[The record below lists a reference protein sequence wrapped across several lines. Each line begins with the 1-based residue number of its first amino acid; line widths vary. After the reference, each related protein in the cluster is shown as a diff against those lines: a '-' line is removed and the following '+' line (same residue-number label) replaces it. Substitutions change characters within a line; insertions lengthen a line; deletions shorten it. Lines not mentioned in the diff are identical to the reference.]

1 MKELYLL
8 IIDKKTGLYKEA
20 LEENLREKNN
30 YYLLENKLINFW
42 ISNSSTL
49 LNNNFIRKLIFSTNF
64 FDKVKTK
71 LDNNYFNSNFTII
84 YSLDKKFI
92 EWLALRLGYCEFRK
106 VIKNNNKVVI
116 SNNIKDNDYITS
128 PQGVILS
135 INTNLLT
142 HKFNYY
148 YN

>member
-42 ISNSSTL
+42 ISNSSTI
-49 LNNNFIRKLIFSTNF
+49 LNNNFIRKLVFNTNF

-92 EWLALRLGYCEFRK
+92 EWLSLRLGYCEFRK
-106 VIKNNNKVVI
+106 VIKNDNKVVI
-116 SNNIKDNDYITS
+116 SNNVKDNEYITS

-135 INTNLLT
+135 IDTNLLT
-142 HKFNYY
+142 DKFNLI
-148 YN
+148 NN

>member
-1 MKELYLL
+1 MQELYLL

-42 ISNSSTL
+42 ISNSSTI

-106 VIKNNNKVVI
+106 VIKNNNKIVI

-135 INTNLLT
+135 IDTNLLT
-142 HKFNYY
+142 HKFNLI
-148 YN
+148 NN

>member
-42 ISNSSTL
+42 ISNSSTI
-49 LNNNFIRKLIFSTNF
+49 LNNNFIRKLIFNTNF

-92 EWLALRLGYCEFRK
+92 EWLSLRLGYCEFRK
-106 VIKNNNKVVI
+106 IIKSNNKIVI

-135 INTNLLT
+135 IDINLLT
-142 HKFNYY
+142 DKFNLI
-148 YN
+148 NN

>member
-1 MKELYLL
+1 MQELYLL

-49 LNNNFIRKLIFSTNF
+49 LNNNFIRKLIFNTNF

-92 EWLALRLGYCEFRK
+92 EWLSLRLGYCEFRK

-142 HKFNYY
+142 HKFNLI
-148 YN
+148 NN

>member
-8 IIDKKTGLYKEA
+8 IIDKKIGLYKEA

-42 ISNSSTL
+42 ISNSSTI
-49 LNNNFIRKLIFSTNF
+49 LNNNFIRKLVFNTNF

-92 EWLALRLGYCEFRK
+92 EWLSLRLGYCEFRK
-106 VIKNNNKVVI
+106 VIKNNNKIVI
-116 SNNIKDNDYITS
+116 SNSIKDNDYITS

-135 INTNLLT
+135 IDTDLLT
-142 HKFNYY
+142 DKFNLI
-148 YN
+148 NN

>member
-42 ISNSSTL
+42 ISNSSTI
-49 LNNNFIRKLIFSTNF
+49 LNNNFIRKLIFNTNF

-84 YSLDKKFI
+84 YSVDKKFI
-92 EWLALRLGYCEFRK
+92 EWLSLRLGYCEFRK
-106 VIKNNNKVVI
+106 VIENNNKI
-116 SNNIKDNDYITS
+116 FIFNSIKDNDYITS

-135 INTNLLT
+135 IDTNLLT
-142 HKFNYY
+142 DKFNLI
-148 YN
+148 NN